1 MVITKKIMVSQQLL
15 LRILTVTYISFG
27 CRAFTT
33 TTTTTTTTRT
43 GLSRSTSSSQTA
55 IGSSTVP
62 TDTASPSSSW
72 FSSNDDDD
80 DSISISGTAATAS
93 SSVVSVERLKIQL
106 LQLGAALDRGQAYNP
121 TSGSY
126 YEENM
131 NVARNKIEQ
140 LLDQAAE
147 AATDAA
153 ATSTVPNSLEDIDGE
168 WELILST
175 VPHGIFRSSPFFLA
189 IQVRCVDMGYFYNI
203 MCICILWLLCSVLFY
218 LVLFWSV

>member
-1 MVITKKIMVSQQLL
+1 MVSLQLL
-15 LRILTVTYISFG
+15 LRILTITYISLG
-27 CRAFTT
+27 YYCRAFTT
-33 TTTTTTTTRT
+33 TTTKT
-43 GLSRSTSSSQTA
+43 GLSRSSSSSSSQTA
-55 IGSSTVP
+55 ISSSTVP
-62 TDTASPSSSW
+62 TDTSSPSSSW
-72 FSSNDDDD
+72 FSSNDGDDD
-80 DSISISGTAATAS
+80 DSSTTTST
-93 SSVVSVERLKIQL
+93 SSVISVERLKIQL

-140 LLDQAAE
+140 LLDQAA
-147 AATDAA
+147 AA

-189 IQVRCVDMGYFYNI
+189 IQVRFVDRGLLLYYYLYYSNRSYVYSFVPYNN
-203 MCICILWLLCSVLFY
+203 LFY
-218 LVLFWSV
+218 F